1 MKYNYIAIE
10 GNIGAGK
17 TTLANKLAQNINARL
32 ILERFEDNSFLP
44 RFYEDPKNYAF
55 PLEMSFLADRYQQ
68 VKDKLAHGD
77 LFSSNIVA
85 DYIID
90 KSRIFAS
97 INLPK
102 DELLL
107 FNKLFDII
115 YPTILKPDLI
125 VYLHLSV
132 DDLIEKIRERG
143 RSYELNIKASYLEK
157 IQNRYFDY
165 FRKSSNLRIVIT
177 DITNKDL
184 LNNENDFQNFLEMI
198 AKDYPKKLIIARL

>member
-10 GNIGAGK
+10 GNIGVGK
-17 TTLANKLAQNINARL
+17 TTLANKLARNINARL

-68 VKDKLAHGD
+68 VKDQLAHGD

-165 FRKSSNLRIVIT
+165 FRKSSNLRIVIA

-184 LNNENDFQNFLEMI
+184 LNNENDFQIFLEMI
-198 AKDYPKKLIIARL
+198 AKEYPKKLIIARL

>member
-10 GNIGAGK
+10 GNIGVGK

-68 VKDKLAHGD
+68 VKDQLAHGD

-107 FNKLFDII
+107 FNKLCDII

-165 FRKSSNLRIVIT
+165 FRKSSNLRIVIA

-184 LNNENDFQNFLEMI
+184 LNNENDFQIFLEMI
-198 AKDYPKKLIIARL
+198 AKEYPKKLIIARL

>member
-17 TTLANKLAQNINARL
+17 TTLANKLARNINARL

-68 VKDKLAHGD
+68 VKDQLAHGD

-165 FRKSSNLRIVIT
+165 FRKSSNLRIVIA

-184 LNNENDFQNFLEMI
+184 LHNENDFQIFLEMI
-198 AKDYPKKLIIARL
+198 AKEYPKKLIIARL